1 MKGLAMLKKIQGQ
14 WQNGKRLVYFWAII
28 IAVIS
33 YAMWLGRFYQRF
45 VVVEN
50 QSSEISQI
58 KTDVAVMKSDIGEI
72 KDMMKWIMRSRRDR

>member
-1 MKGLAMLKKIQGQ
+1 MLKRVQNQ
-14 WQNGKRLVYFWAII
+14 WQNGKRMVYFWAII

-33 YAMWLGRFYQRF
+33 YVMWLGRFYQRF
-45 VVVEN
+45 IVVEN
-50 QSSEISQI
+50 QTSEVSQI